1 MSASTAAAQYLKE
14 LHDEFDDWALALAA
28 CSSTWHG
35 MKEDT
40 SENLEKTG
48 DGIERGWDK
57 TKDAVKRGGNAVGR
71 GISHVGEK
79 IENATE

>member
-1 MSASTAAAQYLKE
+1 MKKVLALTLAS
-14 LHDEFDDWALALAA
+14 LALAA